1 MIIPT
6 IAVAVHI
13 TWLRRKIRSDLYHNL
28 AICLWIS
35 GNSIWMIGEFFFD
48 DTFRSVVVVLFGT
61 GLLSVLYYYLIEL
74 PRQKKLDAL
83 KQRS

>member
-1 MIIPT
+1 
-6 IAVAVHI
+6 
-13 TWLRRKIRSDLYHNL
+13 
-28 AICLWIS
+28 
-35 GNSIWMIGEFFFD
+35 MIGEFFFD